1 MTTITFQIGRNLHE
15 IYHHTLYIEEIELNQ
30 HNFNKDKV
38 KIVHQGYKFSK
49 KKIKQKKFKDN
60 TLD

>member
-1 MTTITFQIGRNLHE
+1 MITITFQIGINILLPNYHILYLSE
-15 IYHHTLYIEEIELNQ
+15 IKTE

-38 KIVHQGYKFSK
+38 KVVHQGHKFSK
-49 KKIKQKKFKDN
+49 RKIKQKKFKDN